1 MHIRAR
7 LDLSWGG
14 SARALAACV
23 LPHRLAR
30 LEARLARPWE
40 DDVPAVT
47 CLSVRTGFD
56 ALLTALA
63 LPAGSEVLLTALT
76 IPDLP
81 RIVRAHG
88 LVPVP
93 VDIDPDTLAPDL
105 AALRT
110 AHSPRARVLVAA
122 HLFGGVVD
130 LAAARGFAA
139 SHGLLFV
146 EDVAQSWNP
155 GRHAGSPASD
165 VRMFSLGPIKTG
177 TALGG
182 AFLLFRD
189 VALRAQVAARLA
201 DHPVQSRWSQAQR
214 ALKFSGLQLL
224 SVPPLFAMFRAGCRL
239 AGRDH
244 DSVLRDA
251 ARSFRGGE
259 LLARVRQQPSA
270 PLLATL
276 AWRLDTP
283 SRSVGP
289 RAAVGARLAHAVD
302 AHLPLPGRAMGD
314 PTYWLFPVLAADPEA
329 AIARLRAAG
338 FDATTG
344 ASSLAAVAAP
354 PERPQALAP
363 NAAWMAAHL
372 LFVPCYPELPAPA
385 IDRLATALVEEGCR
399 RPLLRPMATQRS
411 GTAA

>member
-1 MHIRAR
+1 M
-7 LDLSWGG
+7 
-14 SARALAACV
+14 
-23 LPHRLAR
+23 P
-30 LEARLARPWE
+30 P
-40 DDVPAVT
+40 VT

-56 ALLTALA
+56 ALLTVLA

-130 LAAARGFAA
+130 LAAAREFAA
-139 SHGLLFV
+139 AHGLLFV
-146 EDVAQSWNP
+146 EDVAQSWIP

-177 TALGG
+177 TAMGG
-182 AFLLFRD
+182 AFLLFREG
-189 VALRAQVAARLA
+189 ALRARVAAHLA
-201 DHPVQSRWSQAQR
+201 GHPVQSRGSQAQR
-214 ALKFSGLQLL
+214 ALKYGAMQLL
-224 SVPPLFAMFRAGCRL
+224 TMPPLFALFRAACRL

-244 DSVLRDA
+244 DPVLRDA

-259 LLARVRQQPSA
+259 LLGRLRQRPSA
-270 PLLATL
+270 PVLAML

-283 SRSVGP
+283 SRRVEAQ
-289 RAAVGARLAHAVD
+289 AAVGARLAHAVD
-302 AHLPLPGRAMGD
+302 AHLPLPGRVMATR
-314 PTYWLFPVLAADPEA
+314 TYWLFPVLAVDPEA

-344 ASSLAAVAAP
+344 ASSLGAVAAP
-354 PERPQALAP
+354 PERPQAVAP
-363 NAAWMAAHL
+363 HAAWIATHL
-372 LFVPCYPELPAPA
+372 LFVPCYPELPASA
-385 IDRLATALVEEGCR
+385 IHRLATVLVEEGRR
-399 RPLLRPMATQRS
+399 RPLHRPMVSHRP